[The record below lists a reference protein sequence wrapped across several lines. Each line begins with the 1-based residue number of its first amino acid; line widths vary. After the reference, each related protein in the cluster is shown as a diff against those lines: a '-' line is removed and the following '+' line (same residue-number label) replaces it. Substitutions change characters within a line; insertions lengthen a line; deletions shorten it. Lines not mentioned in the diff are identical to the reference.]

1 MPELPAGPNP
11 LGAAAP
17 EAQEIQLL
25 WTEAAPEGSDSLV
38 LAAWGGTEEGWQW
51 GCVLMG
57 VSALMYLCPGQ
68 CDSMGYSKD
77 R

>member
-38 LAAWGGTEEGWQW
+38 LAPGE
-51 GCVLMG
+51 
-57 VSALMYLCPGQ
+57 ALRRAGSGDVC
-68 CDSMGYSKD
+68 SWV
-77 R
+77 